1 MNPKNRMEKAVALNA
16 IADTAEN
23 LMAKGADDMAVKQ
36 FIIGAR
42 RKLSE
47 DRPDPENYA
56 KATISAAR
64 WGKQN
69 L

>member
-1 MNPKNRMEKAVALNA
+1 MDPKNRMEKAVALNA
-16 IADTAEN
+16 IADTADKLAES
-23 LMAKGADDMAVKQ
+23 GANDMEVKQ

-42 RKLSE
+42 QKLSQE
-47 DRPDPENYA
+47 RPDPENYA
-56 KATISAAR
+56 KATIAATR